1 MRIGEL
7 SRHTGIPVPTIKYY
21 LREGLLP
28 AGTATAANQADYDE
42 EHERRLRLIRAL
54 VEVGGL
60 SVAATA
66 DVLRHLDD
74 PSVAGHDLLGSAHHA
89 ISPPPRA
96 PREGQ
101 RWQAARATA
110 LELIGR
116 RGWQIHDGAP
126 AVDWL
131 ADVIAALDALDQAY
145 LVGAL
150 DDYADLAERLA
161 EVDLELVAGRGA
173 QSPVALVE
181 AVVVGTVL
189 GEAMFNALRRLA
201 QENASAR
208 RFSQTESAAG

>member
-54 VEVGGL
+54 IEVGGL

-74 PSVAGHDLLGSAHHA
+74 PGVAGHNLLGSAHHA

-96 PREGQ
+96 AREGA

-116 RGWQIHDGAP
+116 RGWQIHDAAP
-126 AVDWL
+126 AVNGL
-131 ADVIAALDALDQAY
+131 ADVIAALEALDQAY

-150 DDYADLAERLA
+150 DDYAGIAEQLA

-208 RFSQTESAAG
+208 RFSQSEHTAG